1 MEGGTTFHF
10 INDTPDAVLTM
21 AFNAANGQD
30 VMLRTV
36 DMEP

>member
-1 MEGGTTFHF
+1 MEGGTIFHF

-30 VMLRTV
+30 VILGGGAATI
-36 DMEP
+36 